1 MSNDKI
7 FFCRVILFKSR
18 SKFAHNNYKNI
29 NCYKDY
35 HILKINTTLLM
46 HKTDDVNWNRIQ
58 KGMFIV
64 VHSWAVMRKT
74 KLCIT
79 FYYWERKIIVLIVEV
94 NKKIIVH
101 FENLIRYWKIFLRIT
116 KNAESKMFLS
126 FAKCSFNTHFH
137 QKRYNG
143 SFKWKFRYRIRSW
156 KDIRIDISA
165 YMVLHYC

>member
-1 MSNDKI
+1 M
-7 FFCRVILFKSR
+7 FKS
-18 SKFAHNNYKNI
+18 SNKLAQFTIIHKNS

-58 KGMFIV
+58 KGMFIL

-94 NKKIIVH
+94 NEKNHCSFWEFNTVLKD
-101 FENLIRYWKIFLRIT
+101 FLSIT
-116 KNAESKMFLS
+116 KNVESKMFYLLQNVHS
-126 FAKCSFNTHFH
+126 IHIFI
-137 QKRYNG
+137 KRDITVHSNG
-143 SFKWKFRYRIRSW
+143 NF
-156 KDIRIDISA
+156 DIELDLERTS
-165 YMVLHYC
+165 V

>member
-1 MSNDKI
+1 M
-7 FFCRVILFKSR
+7 FKS
-18 SKFAHNNYKNI
+18 SDKLAQFTIIHKNS

-58 KGMFIV
+58 KGMFII

-74 KLCIT
+74 KLCIA
-79 FYYWERKIIVLIVEV
+79 FYYLKGI
-94 NKKIIVH
+94 IIVH
-101 FENLIRYWKIFLRIT
+101 LIVVVNTENYYSQWEFYKFWKIF
-116 KNAESKMFLS
+116 NESNSTMLFIN
-126 FAKCSFNTHFH
+126 FVEKCSFDKHFH
-137 QKRYNG
+137 QKRFNG